1 MIKDIGS
8 VIAKRRSEMGVSQK
22 ELARLL
28 NLHGMNITNQ
38 AVSKWENG
46 TTQPGAA
53 QFIALC
59 SVLGIRD
66 VISEFTGE
74 ENGGVFAG
82 LNKLGR
88 EMAEEYISLLKLS
101 DKYRKQDG
109 EIVHIRSLPLYNIAA
124 SAGTGQFL
132 DSSDYETVDVGE
144 DVPETADFGVRLS
157 GDSMEPRFN
166 DGDIVW
172 VSRGRKL
179 KSGEIGIFLWDENV
193 YCKKLEKTG
202 ETIRLISLNEKYPPI
217 NIAGEADLRSFG
229 KVVGKWS
236 TAE

>member
-8 VIAKRRSEMGVSQK
+8 VIAKRRSEMGVSQR

-28 NLHGMNITNQ
+28 NLQGMNITNQ

-46 TTQPGAA
+46 TTQPGAV

-59 SVLGIRD
+59 RVLGIRD
-66 VISEFTGE
+66 VLSEFTDEGDE
-74 ENGGVFAG
+74 GVFAG
-82 LNKLGR
+82 LNRRGK
-88 EMAEEYISLLKLS
+88 EMAKEYISLLKLS
-101 DKYRKQDG
+101 GKYTEQNGK
-109 EIVHIRSLPLYNIAA
+109 IVSIRSLPLYNIAA

-132 DSSDYETVDVGE
+132 DSSDYETVDVGA

-172 VSRGRKL
+172 VSRDKMP
-179 KSGEIGIFLWDENV
+179 KNGEIGIFLWDENV

-202 ETIRLISLNEKYPPI
+202 EALRLISLNEKYPPI
-217 NIAGEADLRSFG
+217 SIGGEADLRSFG
-229 KVVGKWS
+229 KVVGKWN